1 MKKIILILTIIFFAV
16 SACSTPIKESGMD
29 DPTSSET
36 GMPQVNKYTPS
47 PYPAGS
53 DPVHRNVDLDSAEL
67 LTMESYPLQFTLV
80 LRGSLPTPCDQLQ
93 VDVNPPDPGNKIMVD
108 VYSTPN
114 PNEICVQVLEPFEV
128 NHPLGSF
135 PTGKYTLWVNG
146 EKIAEFQS

>member
-1 MKKIILILTIIFFAV
+1 MKKTILILTITFFAV

-36 GMPQVNKYTPS
+36 GMPQGNKHTPS

-53 DPVHRNVDLDSAEL
+53 DPVRSNIDLDSAEL

-80 LRGSLPTPCDQLQ
+80 LKGSLPTPCDQLQ
-93 VDVNPPDPGNKIMVD
+93 VDV
-108 VYSTPN
+108 YSTPN
-114 PNEICVQVLEPFEV
+114 PNEICIQVPEPFEV

-135 PTGKYTLWVNG
+135 PTGRYTLWLNG
-146 EKIAEFQS
+146 EMIAEFQS